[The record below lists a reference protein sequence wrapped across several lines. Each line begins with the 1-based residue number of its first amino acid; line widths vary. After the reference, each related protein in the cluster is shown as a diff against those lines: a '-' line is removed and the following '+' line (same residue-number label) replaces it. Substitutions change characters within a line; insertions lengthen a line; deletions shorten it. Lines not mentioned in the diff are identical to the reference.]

1 MKKIRVATRKSALAL
16 AQTKI
21 VCDRIERAGYE
32 AEIVTVSTRGD
43 KDQSSPLSAIG
54 GDRLFVREIEG
65 LLLRKEADIA
75 VHSAKDLPYELS
87 EGLVIAATP
96 DMADASDVLLSANG
110 CDWPKVVG
118 TSSPRRV
125 EEVKALYPDAVCK
138 DIRGNIDTRLRKL
151 REGQY
156 DAILLAKAGIDRLQ
170 PDLRGLLVRTLE
182 PEEMIPAPCQG
193 ILAVECRQSDRDI
206 TDLLSRIDDEN
217 ARRRFLMERRIF
229 CECRVDCKSSVG
241 VYAKWRKEDFRL
253 YVTISGHRTVYE
265 GNAQDAEEVIHRTVQ
280 AYQKERT

>member
-54 GDRLFVREIEG
+54 GDGLFVREIEG

-110 CDWPKVVG
+110 CDRPKVVG

-241 VYAKWRKEDFRL
+241 VYAKWRKEAFRL
-253 YVTISGHRTVYE
+253 YVTIRGHRTVYE
-265 GNAQDAEEVIHRTVQ
+265 GNAQDAEEVIHRMVQ